1 LTLTDLMSF
10 RNAAHLVRRV
20 RQGGLDARTP
30 VTTLADRVEREG
42 AAVQTWIDQKT
53 VTTLAQHHF
62 TPEGV
67 PTLDTTVQPLADD
80 QGRLPQTG
88 STEYILKLLVQDYGL
103 NPLGDWDTTP
113 LDNRPMVNPERTR
126 LARQLA
132 QLDQKLGGLRRRYPP
147 TAEAPEVLPATAPK
161 AAHTRWASDKAN

>member
-1 LTLTDLMSF
+1 MWTPEADGFPTLGSRQQHVTANFRELVLTLTDLMSF

-30 VTTLADRVEREG
+30 VTTLAERVEREG

-67 PTLDTTVQPLADD
+67 PTPDTTVQPLADD

-88 STEYILKLLVQDYGL
+88 STEYIRFSNDAEW
-103 NPLGDWDTTP
+103 LGCQ
-113 LDNRPMVNPERTR
+113 RPR
-126 LARQLA
+126 
-132 QLDQKLGGLRRRYPP
+132 
-147 TAEAPEVLPATAPK
+147 
-161 AAHTRWASDKAN
+161 